1 MASVKSAAE
10 KGSESK
16 LVELLKMPELS
27 SPALACPECAAEMPP
42 TAAFCPGCGRAMQ
55 VVPKVQGRVGFFPR
69 TIAGALAYFTF
80 IPAIVFLMLDP
91 YRRDRFVRFHS
102 IQCLLL
108 WLAGLIAGL
117 AIRVLALILFMVP
130 VVGVWLISL
139 LSVLAGLAAFFMWL
153 VLVVKALQGYAFKLS
168 ILGDLAE
175 HYAPP
180 L

>member
-1 MASVKSAAE
+1 MR
-10 KGSESK
+10 
-16 LVELLKMPELS
+16 
-27 SPALACPECAAEMPP
+27 
-42 TAAFCPGCGRAMQ
+42 T
-55 VVPKVQGRVGFFPR
+55 VPKVQGRIGFLPR

-80 IPAIVFLMLDP
+80 IPPIVFLTLDP

-108 WLAGLIAGL
+108 WLAGLIVGL
-117 AIRVLALILFMVP
+117 TIRLLALALFMVP

-139 LSVLAGLAAFFMWL
+139 LSVLAGLAAFFLWL

-168 ILGDLAE
+168 VLGDLAE

>member
-1 MASVKSAAE
+1 MR
-10 KGSESK
+10 
-16 LVELLKMPELS
+16 
-27 SPALACPECAAEMPP
+27 
-42 TAAFCPGCGRAMQ
+42 T
-55 VVPKVQGRVGFFPR
+55 VPKVQGRIGFLPR

-80 IPAIVFLMLDP
+80 IPPIVFLTLDP

-108 WLAGLIAGL
+108 WLAGLIVGL
-117 AIRVLALILFMVP
+117 TIRLLALALFMVP

-139 LSVLAGLAAFFMWL
+139 LSVLVGLAAFFLWL

-168 ILGDLAE
+168 VLGDLAE

>member
-1 MASVKSAAE
+1 MR
-10 KGSESK
+10 
-16 LVELLKMPELS
+16 
-27 SPALACPECAAEMPP
+27 
-42 TAAFCPGCGRAMQ
+42 T
-55 VVPKVQGRVGFFPR
+55 VPKVQGRIGFLPR

-80 IPAIVFLMLDP
+80 IPPIVFLTLDP

-108 WLAGLIAGL
+108 WLAGLIVGL
-117 AIRVLALILFMVP
+117 TIRLLALALFMVP

-139 LSVLAGLAAFFMWL
+139 LSVLAGLAAFFLWL
-153 VLVVKALQGYAFKLS
+153 VLVVKAVQGYAFKLS
-168 ILGDLAE
+168 VLGDLAE